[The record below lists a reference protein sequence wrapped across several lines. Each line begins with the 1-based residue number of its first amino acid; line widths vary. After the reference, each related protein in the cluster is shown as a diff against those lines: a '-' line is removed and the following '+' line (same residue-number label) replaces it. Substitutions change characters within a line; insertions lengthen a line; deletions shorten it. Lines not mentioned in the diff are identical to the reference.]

1 VGVGMYP
8 TPLNAPHPLTHPHP
22 LPTHAHARPQR
33 TGHARAWM
41 GGTGSGWVG
50 GLSLR
55 SLAAPS
61 PRPRL
66 AALSAPCSPRRA
78 LAGRRAPSPHVPS
91 TRTRLAALSP
101 RSRFALASLPRCALA
116 TPTPRSRLSLASL
129 PHCVRPPSPRPR
141 RALSRRALS
150 PRPTVLRPPSRS
162 HSLTLN
168 RGAVERER
176 NGGET
181 KKRWS
186 SCPGPRPGRLGPG
199 R

>member
-8 TPLNAPHPLTHPHP
+8 PPSRPPPTNPPTHYPP
-22 LPTHAHARPQR
+22 TLTHAHSAQATPVHGWGVPVQ
-33 TGHARAWM
+33 
-41 GGTGSGWVG
+41 GGWAGS
-50 GLSLR
+50 R
-55 SLAAPS
+55 FALAAPS
-61 PRPRL
+61 PGPRPRL

-116 TPTPRSRLSLASL
+116 TPSPRSRLSLASL

-186 SCPGPRPGRLGPG
+186 CPGPRPGRLGPG